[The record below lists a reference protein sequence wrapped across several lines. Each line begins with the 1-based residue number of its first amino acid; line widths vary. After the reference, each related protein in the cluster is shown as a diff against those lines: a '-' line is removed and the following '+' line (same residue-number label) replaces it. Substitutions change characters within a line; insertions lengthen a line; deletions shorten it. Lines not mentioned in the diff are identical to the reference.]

1 MVIEPVATYATM
13 QDITSNAIASLIVLM
28 DQHPLGSLLF
38 IFLVAVLFFGERMR
52 DVSDPRPPA
61 KRRR

>member
-1 MVIEPVATYATM
+1 M
-13 QDITSNAIASLIVLM
+13 QDITSTAIASLIVLM

-38 IFLVAVLFFGERMR
+38 IFLVAVLFFGQRMR
-52 DVSDPRPPA
+52 GVSDSTQPV